1 MSPWFATAA
10 VLADMAREGGFG
22 HARQALL
29 SSGVQAGFVIGA
41 LISAMLGLSDRF
53 DPRRVMACA
62 ALMNAIATAGLFLV
76 PLGSDAAIGLRV
88 IAGAGFAGIY
98 PPGMK
103 IAVGWSRR
111 QRGLVVGLLVGALT
125 FGSALPYLFAWWGA
139 AEWRPVVAA
148 AALASACAAIGSFAL
163 RLGPHHAR
171 AAAFSPRAIRL
182 MWTDQRVRSATGG
195 YLGHMWELYAMWGWI
210 GAAAAAGYGQRI
222 PPEQA
227 QQLAALTA
235 FLAISTGALFCAPA
249 GLLADRIG
257 KAPVSAMAMLG
268 SGSMA
273 VAVALC
279 FGGPVWLSFLL
290 ILCWGALI
298 IPDSAQFSAIIAD
311 AAPPEAAGSLMA
323 MQTALGFALSIV
335 TVQIT
340 PVIAAW
346 LGWPGALALMALGP
360 TFGIAALRP
369 LLAKR
374 QVQGSP

>member
-1 MSPWFATAA
+1 MPC
-10 VLADMAREGGFG
+10 G
-22 HARQALL
+22 
-29 SSGVQAGFVIGA
+29 AG
-41 LISAMLGLSDRF
+41 SA
-53 DPRRVMACA
+53 PRR
-62 ALMNAIATAGLFLV
+62 
-76 PLGSDAAIGLRV
+76 
-88 IAGAGFAGIY
+88 
-98 PPGMK
+98 
-103 IAVGWSRR
+103 
-111 QRGLVVGLLVGALT
+111 
-125 FGSALPYLFAWWGA
+125 
-139 AEWRPVVAA
+139 RP
-148 AALASACAAIGSFAL
+148 
-163 RLGPHHAR
+163 
-171 AAAFSPRAIRL
+171 
-182 MWTDQRVRSATGG
+182 
-195 YLGHMWELYAMWGWI
+195 
-210 GAAAAAGYGQRI
+210 GYGQRI